1 MFPFVFLKTSFLLCA
16 YDIVSNMNIAC
27 ARTTVAFLM
36 MNSDSSV
43 KVLSL
48 ITYCA
53 SLFQVHVIMVEYFS
67 ILSFLRY
74 ARITHAILHRFF

>member
-1 MFPFVFLKTSFLLCA
+1 MFPFVFFLNLFLLCA

-27 ARTTVAFLM
+27 ARTIAAFLM

-43 KVLSL
+43 KVLSF

-74 ARITHAILHRFF
+74 ARIMHARLHHFF